1 MGRTAAKCRNCGN
14 EFFSSIQISNSTGV
28 TLAGNKETCPKCGHM
43 ADILDGQ
50 YDAIGDRLYLVRGPQ
65 ESADVLKRLQALE
78 EKQKADPA
86 SLTVDDV
93 VDALGDVSP
102 EVKQAA
108 KDFGTK
114 NGASSLLTFFVWLL
128 LHAQISL
135 SGHLDLSS
143 LHLAFQASNTDQTS
157 QQTAYGSHKKGE
169 AHAKARPSGTHKS
182 AGDYPKGKP
191 RGRKS
196 APTEKSKAEKQKSAA
211 SKSSSNSKADYL
223 ARKTA
228 IRSSRSASQRPKK
241 T

>member
-1 MGRTAAKCRNCGN
+1 
-14 EFFSSIQISNSTGV
+14 
-28 TLAGNKETCPKCGHM
+28 M

-78 EKQKADPA
+78 KKQKNDPS

-102 EVKQAA
+102 EVKRAA

-143 LHLAFQASNTDQTS
+143 LHLEFQASNTGQTS
-157 QQTAYGSHKKGE
+157 QQTGYGSRKKGGDR
-169 AHAKARPSGTHKS
+169 AKVQTSGTRKSADGYPRGKVRAHKS
-182 AGDYPKGKP
+182 API
-191 RGRKS
+191 
-196 APTEKSKAEKQKSAA
+196 EKSKAEKKKPAA
-211 SKSSSNSKADYL
+211 SKSSSNSKTEYV
-223 ARKTA
+223 ARKAA